1 MLTSILVALVAFLL
15 MEPVA
20 YLAHRFVMHGVGS
33 GWHRGHH
40 RTRRTPFEAN
50 DLYPVV
56 MAAVTIV
63 AFAAGSAVP
72 GLGGLTAVAA
82 GVTLY
87 GAAYLYV
94 HDICI
99 HRRLPWVPVPGGRWM
114 RRVREAHRIHHL
126 WGGEPYG
133 FLVPVVPAELWERA
147 RSVERDPLP
156 PVRRR
161 RPAPAGA

>member
-1 MLTSILVALVAFLL
+1 MAVLTSALLVLAAFVL

-33 GWHRGHH
+33 GWHRSHH

-56 MAAVTIV
+56 MAVVTVV
-63 AFAAGSAVP
+63 AFAAGGAMP
-72 GLGGLTAVAA
+72 GLRALTAVAV

-99 HRRLPWVPVPGGRWM
+99 HRRITWVPVPDGRRM

-133 FLVPVVPAELWERA
+133 FLMPVVPAELWERA
-147 RSVERDPLP
+147 RSVERDPFL
-156 PVRRR
+156 V
-161 RPAPAGA
+161 